1 MNNIKQAFL
10 EKVKEAK
17 VMESDVIVAKQRQES
32 AEGMQRSLERQV
44 ATLEGMVVDLGLFRE
59 KASDYDRLKV
69 EYELLKEE
77 KAKFELFKRE
87 ATKLTKVNEDRD
99 RLRGE
104 LQEAKKKVTH
114 TYYNHNRWSEI
125 IQIPHLFKHSRDI
138 IDHLIYFK
146 VSESNMK
153 YEIDRMK

>member
-1 MNNIKQAFL
+1 MRMNKIKQAFL

-17 VMESDVIVAKQRQES
+17 MMVSDVIVAKQKQES

-44 ATLEGMVVDLGLFRE
+44 TALEGMVEDIEIFRG
-59 KASDYDRLKV
+59 KADDYDRLKI

-104 LQEAKKKVTH
+104 LQEAKNKVANQ
-114 TYYNHNRWSEI
+114 YYNC
-125 IQIPHLFKHSRDI
+125 SR
-138 IDHLIYFK
+138 
-146 VSESNMK
+146 
-153 YEIDRMK
+153 

>member
-1 MNNIKQAFL
+1 MNKIKQAFL

-17 VMESDVIVAKQRQES
+17 MMVSDVIVAKQKQES

-44 ATLEGMVVDLGLFRE
+44 TALEGMVEDIVIFRG
-59 KASDYDRLKV
+59 KADDYDRLKI

-104 LQEAKKKVTH
+104 LQEAKNKVANQ
-114 TYYNHNRWSEI
+114 YYNC
-125 IQIPHLFKHSRDI
+125 SR
-138 IDHLIYFK
+138 
-146 VSESNMK
+146 
-153 YEIDRMK
+153 